1 LGSRYG
7 PLGEPA
13 VEIPRLG
20 SGLAMCLEVGP
31 RVILSSNEFHD
42 HPRVSEVSD
51 VGQIARGGRA
61 PGLVAPGDEE
71 DRRAR
76 E

>member
-1 LGSRYG
+1 
-7 PLGEPA
+7 
-13 VEIPRLG
+13 
-20 SGLAMCLEVGP
+20 MCLEVGP